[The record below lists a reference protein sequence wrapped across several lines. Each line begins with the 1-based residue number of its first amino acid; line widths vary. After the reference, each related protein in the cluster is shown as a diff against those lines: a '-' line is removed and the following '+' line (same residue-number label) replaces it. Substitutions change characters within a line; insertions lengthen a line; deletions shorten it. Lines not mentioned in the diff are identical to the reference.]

1 MRTPGLGLKRR
12 NSTSGVLPI
21 AWTMSPY
28 LPPQGRVSSPGS
40 NTSESVVRCRA
51 VLEGNVLLTGYP
63 GFIGRRLADR
73 LVEAG
78 ASVTALVE
86 PRMAAAA
93 REASGGRVELVEGD
107 IAQRRLGL
115 ADSDWDRLTAE
126 VRHVFHLAAVYDLS
140 VPLELAQR
148 VNVDG
153 TGNVLE
159 LCLACERLERLNYV
173 STAYVAGLRRGV
185 VYEHELVMGQDFK
198 NHYEST
204 KFQAEVWVR
213 ELLDRVPTTIHRPAI
228 VVGDSRSGETQKF
241 DGPYFMLRVI
251 AFCER
256 HGLPIPQFGRSGA
269 PFNVVPVDFVLDALV
284 AGAGEPAAAGQTFH
298 LVDPEPVT
306 AAELLGILSEAY
318 AGRGPS
324 YRLAPRLVATALRVP
339 AVREM
344 FGGAPSEAIRY
355 LNHPVRFD
363 VRRAAEVLCSAAGL
377 RAPRFEEYAQTLV
390 RFFREHQD
398 DPSYS

>member
-1 MRTPGLGLKRR
+1 
-12 NSTSGVLPI
+12 
-21 AWTMSPY
+21 
-28 LPPQGRVSSPGS
+28 
-40 NTSESVVRCRA
+40 
-51 VLEGNVLLTGYP
+51 LEGNVLLTGYP

-78 ASVTALVE
+78 ARVTALVE
-86 PRMAAAA
+86 GRMAAAA
-93 REASGGRVELVEGD
+93 REASAGRVEVVEGD

-115 ADSDWDRLTAE
+115 AGADWERLTAE

-159 LCLACERLERLNYV
+159 LCHACERLERLNYV
-173 STAYVAGLRRGV
+173 STAYVAGVRRGV
-185 VYEHELVMGQDFK
+185 VYEHELTLGQDFK

-213 ELLDRVPTTIHRPAI
+213 QELDRVPTTIYRPAI
-228 VVGDSRSGETQKF
+228 VVGDSRTGETQKF

-251 AFCER
+251 SYCER
-256 HGLPIPQFGRSGA
+256 HGLPIPQLGRANA
-269 PFNVVPVDFVLDALV
+269 PFNVVPVDFVLDALL
-284 AGAGEPAAAGQTFH
+284 AGAREPAAAGQTFH

-306 AAELLGILSEAY
+306 AAELLRILAEAY
-318 AGRGPS
+318 AGRAPT
-324 YRLAPRLVATALRVP
+324 YRLPSGLVAAALRAP
-339 AVREM
+339 AVREA
-344 FGGAPSEAIRY
+344 FGGAPPESIRY

-363 VRRAAEVLCSAAGL
+363 ARRAADVLGGAAGL
-377 RAPRFEEYAQTLV
+377 RVPRFAEYAPALV
-390 RFFREHQD
+390 RFFREHED
-398 DPSYS
+398 DPAYSVRTVSS